1 MTQRKTYSCPHP
13 PNTSWLLCSEDFRSC
28 SKMGL
33 FKLAIGP
40 QLMLLLDAGTTA
52 CDAEDII
59 KIFPAQQAACRKEKK
74 NMAYDREICKHL

>member
-1 MTQRKTYSCPHP
+1 
-13 PNTSWLLCSEDFRSC
+13 
-28 SKMGL
+28 MGL